1 MTLVHHELCFGCG
14 RTNLFGLLLDLEER
28 AKGTVSGRCFI
39 KQDHQ
44 GPDRGCAHDGL
55 IAAALVEAMA
65 LAGGSDARLARFA
78 TEVQGQAR
86 VGSFVDVE
94 ARTGPGG
101 TVVAAATVEGD
112 QVASATGTFKAC
124 RTA

>member
-14 RTNLFGLLLDLEER
+14 RTNLFGLLLDLEEGP
-28 AKGTVSGRCFI
+28 KGTVSGRCFI

-44 GPDRGCAHDGL
+44 GPDRGQAHDGL

-65 LAGGSDARLARFA
+65 LAGGPDARLARFE
-78 TEVQGQAR
+78 TEVHGQAG

-94 ARTGPGG
+94 ARTGQNR
-101 TVVAAATVEGD
+101 TVVAAASVEGD
-112 QVASATGTFKAC
+112 QVASATGTFRACPKA
-124 RTA
+124 